1 MISGWRPSACN
12 STARSTVEEK
22 DKIET
27 KTQRTTVPF
36 PLPLDPSRPVLDHQ
50 VRHDVLLQA
59 DTPKVGTVLR
69 FVAEADDRCAR
80 GAQTGRSGVLALQVV
95 SPDELFYEILIR
107 QRAER
112 TKFLAVL
119 ETVDKQTPVLA
130 GNPTADDFLRVMRD
144 QHSGSRQLD
153 QIAGRIADTLQEMK
167 LNQIGSPKSHRLLQ
181 EGVIDPM
188 RALTAGSMNQ
198 LRGVL
203 QALAGAASNPGANK
217 EAARRL
223 HGEVVTKMRNILE
236 QMSQWESFVDVV
248 NQVAEVIRMEQKVL
262 QATEKARETR
272 TQEVFDDKP

>member
-1 MISGWRPSACN
+1 M
-12 STARSTVEEK
+12 
-22 DKIET
+22 
-27 KTQRTTVPF
+27 
-36 PLPLDPSRPVLDHQ
+36 
-50 VRHDVLLQA
+50 LLQA
-59 DTPKVGTVLR
+59 DAPKVGTVLR

-119 ETVDKQTPVLA
+119 EKVDKQTPVLA

-181 EGVIDPM
+181 EGVIDPI
-188 RALTAGSMNQ
+188 RALTAGPMNQ

-203 QALAGAASNPGANK
+203 QTLAGAGVES
-217 EAARRL
+217 RR
-223 HGEVVTKMRNILE
+223 K
-236 QMSQWESFVDVV
+236 
-248 NQVAEVIRMEQKVL
+248 
-262 QATEKARETR
+262 
-272 TQEVFDDKP
+272 